1 MTDQRNAENRRQF
14 LREVDLWFSLSDGYL
29 VKLYGACH
37 VGQPF
42 FVCERA
48 IEGTLGGYLKQ
59 GKSIWEKWSCIYE
72 AAKGL
77 KHLHDHGIIH
87 GDLKGNNIVMGAF
100 TVMLCDFG
108 FASLASS
115 SPKQLTDTEI
125 NALGAIQWK
134 APECLLGSAPT
145 FASDIYSFGM
155 CIIEIIT
162 GRYPWGDTMPD
173 SVVKL
178 NVTKEKRLPPRPEDI
193 DDDAWSMILHMCC
206 FDPGQRVTIGTV
218 ASVAYEIVCRM

>member
-42 FVCERA
+42 F
-48 IEGTLGGYLKQ
+48 
-59 GKSIWEKWSCIYE
+59 WSCIYE

-108 FASLASS
+108 LASLASS

-162 GRYPWGDTMPD
+162 GRYPWGNTMPD